1 MAYLDVAKM
10 FLSAE
15 NSPFSNWPNALSET
29 INSSFMKLVLMVFI
43 PYHLFKLKKPFCTI
57 TIEKFLMVQKSI
69 LFDITVKQTSSFCG
83 KKNQNSKSFFGAKIQ
98 TSLKE
103 ENY

>member
-29 INSSFMKLVLMVFI
+29 INSSFMKLEIVMVFI
-43 PYHLFKLKKPFCTI
+43 PYHNLFKLKEPFCTI

-69 LFDITVKQTSSFCG
+69 LFDITVKQNSNFCR
-83 KKNQNSKSFFGAKIQ
+83 KIQ
-98 TSLKE
+98 ICFSIKKSLF
-103 ENY
+103 

>member
-15 NSPFSNWPNALSET
+15 NSLSSNWPNALSET
-29 INSSFMKLVLMVFI
+29 INSSFMKLEIVMVFI
-43 PYHLFKLKKPFCTI
+43 PYHNLFKLKKPFCTI

-69 LFDITVKQTSSFCG
+69 LFDFTVMQNSSFG
-83 KKNQNSKSFFGAKIQ
+83 GKIQ
-98 TSLKE
+98 ICFSIFKIP
-103 ENY
+103 

>member
-29 INSSFMKLVLMVFI
+29 INSSFMKLEIVMVFI
-43 PYHLFKLKKPFCTI
+43 PYHNLFKLKKPFCTI
-57 TIEKFLMVQKSI
+57 TIEEFLMVQKSI

-83 KKNQNSKSFFGAKIQ
+83 EKKSKFKI
-98 TSLKE
+98 LF
-103 ENY
+103 

>member
-43 PYHLFKLKKPFCTI
+43 PYHNLFKLKKPFCTI

-83 KKNQNSKSFFGAKIQ
+83 KILICLSIKNSFLGA
-98 TSLKE
+98 
-103 ENY
+103 